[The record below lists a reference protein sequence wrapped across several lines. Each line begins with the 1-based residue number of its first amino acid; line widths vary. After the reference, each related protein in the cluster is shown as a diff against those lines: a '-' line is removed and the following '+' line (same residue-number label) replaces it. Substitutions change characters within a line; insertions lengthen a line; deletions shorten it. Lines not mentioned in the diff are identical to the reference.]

1 MAEHSLIIPETERVP
16 AVQGPGYSP
25 TLRDIVAIGF
35 RRRRLIALSFFG
47 IMMGAG
53 MAALFL
59 EAYFVVNGYFALLLP
74 DVNPINADRDAGSR
88 DAARIAI
95 APIHAFL
102 TAQNQVV
109 VLLIE
114 DGVSGSGSH
123 LLVVEVP
130 GDVSGDPQHSI
141 SVILGHI
148 RPAWEWVR
156 IRAILLLPAAS
167 KPIMNGAIVNLAG
180 TLTFKDVQLA
190 FFAVSTRDS
199 LGGHHPE
206 SWPGAGN
213 RVPLHSS
220 FKVSVSPSAV
230 VGCILRSRGNAGI
243 GGRLPTGPSQSYSR
257 TAHGDVGIGCGILP
271 KHARVVPGI
280 VTVAVGT
287 EIEAGEIIGEGQI
300 IT

>member
-1 MAEHSLIIPETERVP
+1 MGI
-16 AVQGPGYSP
+16 SP
-25 TLRDIVAIGF
+25 V
-35 RRRRLIALSFFG
+35 
-47 IMMGAG
+47 
-53 MAALFL
+53 
-59 EAYFVVNGYFALLLP
+59 LP

-206 SWPGAGN
+206 SWPGAGD
-213 RVPLHSS
+213 RVPFHSG
-220 FKVSVSPSAV
+220 FKVSIPPSTV
-230 VGCILRSRGNAGI
+230 VRSVLRSRGNAGI
-243 GGRLPTGPSQSYSR
+243 GG
-257 TAHGDVGIGCGILP
+257 
-271 KHARVVPGI
+271 
-280 VTVAVGT
+280 
-287 EIEAGEIIGEGQI
+287 
-300 IT
+300 

>member
-206 SWPGAGN
+206 SWPGAGD
-213 RVPLHSS
+213 RVPFHSG
-220 FKVSVSPSAV
+220 FKVSIPPSTV
-230 VGCILRSRGNAGI
+230 VRSVLRSRGNAGI
-243 GGRLPTGPSQSYSR
+243 GG
-257 TAHGDVGIGCGILP
+257 
-271 KHARVVPGI
+271 
-280 VTVAVGT
+280 
-287 EIEAGEIIGEGQI
+287 
-300 IT
+300 